1 MAGDELLEAVKFLPD
16 RVRDVAVAASDL
28 GGLPSSDAIDR
39 VAIIGVGGGRVAAD
53 VIESLAELV
62 APVPVVATGGRCP
75 RWVSPST
82 LVVVITTS
90 GSDQPT
96 IAAVD
101 EALAAGARIVAVA
114 PQGPVERHCRERE
127 VAVVLADTRGGP
139 AAGLGVTLV
148 PALVLLERLG
158 IMNGVSRAISATARQ
173 LETRRSALADD
184 RGPVDAI
191 AADLPGRVAVVGGAG
206 AIGKHAAR
214 RWVQRLDRAAGVPAV
229 RRRLPTDAV
238 DAATWH
244 RLHEH
249 TTGGVVAIVLRHGLE
264 PAGSTDGVELLRGGL
279 AGFHE
284 VHAEGDGA
292 LAQLLDLLL
301 VGDAV
306 AATAHGLTG
315 RRDVPVTGPLPDHA
329 VPDRPDGGD
338 G

>member
-1 MAGDELLEAVKFLPD
+1 MAGDELLEAVRFLPD

-28 GGLPSSDAIDR
+28 EGLPAHDAVDR
-39 VAIIGVGGGRVAAD
+39 VAVIGVGGGRVAAD

-62 APVPVVATGGRCP
+62 AGVPVVATGGRCP
-75 RWVSPST
+75 RWAGPTTLALVIST
-82 LVVVITTS
+82 W
-90 GSDQPT
+90 GADQPT
-96 IAAVD
+96 LAAVD
-101 EALAAGARIVAVA
+101 AARAAGASLVAVVPA
-114 PQGPVERHCRERE
+114 GPLEQHCRELG
-127 VAVVLADTRGGP
+127 VAVVVADTRAGP

-158 IMNGVSRAISATARQ
+158 IMNGVSRAISATAHQ
-173 LETRRSALADD
+173 LETRRAALAAD
-184 RGPVDAI
+184 RRLVEGV

-214 RWVQRLDRAAGVPAV
+214 RWVQRLDRAAGIPSV

-249 TTGGVVAIVLRHGLE
+249 TSGGVAAIVLRHGLE
-264 PAGSTDGVELLRGGL
+264 PPGSTDGLHLLGTGL
-279 AGFHE
+279 AAYHE
-284 VHAEGDGA
+284 IRAEGEGA

-301 VGDAV
+301 IGDAV

-315 RRDVPVTGPLPDHA
+315 RGDVPITGEVTASEADT
-329 VPDRPDGGD
+329 GD
-338 G
+338 AAP